1 MLFRSDY
8 RKLAAI
14 YRAFREVAAERKVNL
29 KLLEYFEPGPEFCHS
44 DFKQRHHEVMANGVI
59 DVTLPLAADSRAY
72 AARPGGIP
80 AGLAAGDFVAEQC
93 GAFVRDFELDGVL
106 LGNQC
111 GLIGFWHPNSA
122 PPATAERRAGILRFF
137 KQLRAAMGDR
147 LVYWMDTYWPADVE
161 IEKWAMSEEAYAQL
175 DAVMISNF
183 AVIVKT
189 EQIVPNLQ
197 SRLRIAGKFG
207 GRPNTLFSV
216 DFFDPWYTYRVYLDM
231 KQFIEIQHEIY
242 RTWGA
247 KCQGV
252 SFFANDTFGLW
263 VPEQP
268 LNRTYQALQLAPPA

>member
-1 MLFRSDY
+1 MLFRS
-8 RKLAAI
+8 
-14 YRAFREVAAERKVNL
+14 
-29 KLLEYFEPGPEFCHS
+29 
-44 DFKQRHHEVMANGVI
+44 
-59 DVTLPLAADSRAY
+59 
-72 AARPGGIP
+72 
-80 AGLAAGDFVAEQC
+80 
-93 GAFVRDFELDGVL
+93 
-106 LGNQC
+106 
-111 GLIGFWHPNSA
+111 
-122 PPATAERRAGILRFF
+122 ATTERRAGILRFF
-137 KQLRAAMGDR
+137 QQLRAALGDR